1 MLGAPPVFRAM
12 TDPQAIEAIT
22 LEPEVMLFFLGDISA
37 LRDEVQHGRHF
48 VVAQPIEGF
57 SLKHTYCRLCVD
69 S

>member
-1 MLGAPPVFRAM
+1 MLGAHPIFKTM

-22 LEPEVMLFFLGDISA
+22 LEPEAMPSFIEDINA
-37 LRDEVQHGRHF
+37 LRDEAQHGRYF
-48 VVAQPIEGF
+48 VVAQPIEGL